1 MQNKRLSFR
10 WPAIKKAQ
18 AKSAAPEMPP
28 QETVEEN
35 GPIIR
40 CENLVKIYKT
50 DDIEVLAL
58 QGLEL
63 TVERGELM
71 AIIGNS
77 GSGKS
82 TFLNMIGGLDKPS
95 AGKLFVDGK
104 DLFKLNEQQLVEYK
118 RSTVGFVW
126 QNNARNLLPYLTALQ
141 NVQMPMYFGTE
152 REKEARALEL
162 LELVGME
169 HRKDHYLN
177 QLSGG
182 EQQRV
187 AIALSLANEPR
198 ILLADE
204 PTGAVDNATAN
215 MILDLFRTIN
225 KELGITVII
234 VTHDLKLSAK
244 VDRVIKIR
252 DGRTSTEYLK
262 INNDAAAFENVNFG
276 HTGAEATH
284 QEYVVIDRVGR
295 LQIPA
300 EMLERA
306 GIQNMSRVR
315 LEFDNGRI
323 VIVPFE
329 N

>member
-1 MQNKRLSFR
+1 M
-10 WPAIKKAQ
+10 
-18 AKSAAPEMPP
+18 API
-28 QETVEEN
+28 VA
-35 GPIIR
+35 
-40 CENLVKIYKT
+40 CENLVRIYKT
-50 DDIEVLAL
+50 DETEVLAL
-58 QGLEL
+58 QGMDL
-63 TVERGELM
+63 TIEEGEIV
-71 AIIGNS
+71 AIIGAS

-82 TFLNMIGGLDKPS
+82 TFLNILGGLDRPS
-95 AGKLFVDGK
+95 AGKLYVDGL
-104 DLFKLNEQQLVEYK
+104 DMMKLTNREMLLYK
-118 RSTVGFVW
+118 RNKVSFIW
-126 QNNARNLLPYLTALQ
+126 QNSARNLLPYLTAMENIVL
-141 NVQMPMYFGTE
+141 PMEIVGKKPDY
-152 REKEARALEL
+152 EKARKL
-162 LELVGME
+162 LDMVGIAD
-169 HRKDHYLN
+169 KADYKLFT
-177 QLSGG
+177 LSGG

-225 KELGITVII
+225 KELGVTVII

-262 INNDAAAFENVNFG
+262 INNDAAAAVENVNFG

-295 LQIPA
+295 LQIPS
-300 EMLERA
+300 EMLEMA

-323 VIVPFE
+323 MIIPFE

>member
-1 MQNKRLSFR
+1 M
-10 WPAIKKAQ
+10 
-18 AKSAAPEMPP
+18 APIV
-28 QETVEEN
+28 T
-35 GPIIR
+35 
-40 CENLVKIYKT
+40 CENLVRIYKT
-50 DDIEVLAL
+50 DETEVLAL
-58 QGLEL
+58 QGLDL
-63 TVERGELM
+63 TIEEGEIV
-71 AIIGNS
+71 AIIGAS

-82 TFLNMIGGLDKPS
+82 TFLNILGGLDRPS
-95 AGKLFVDGK
+95 AGKLYVDGL
-104 DLFKLNEQQLVEYK
+104 DMMKLTNREMLLYK
-118 RSTVGFVW
+118 RNKVSFIW
-126 QNNARNLLPYLTALQ
+126 QNSARNLLPYLTAMENIVL
-141 NVQMPMYFGTE
+141 PMEIVGKKPDY
-152 REKEARALEL
+152 KKAARL
-162 LELVGME
+162 LEMVGIAD
-169 HRKDHYLN
+169 KADSKLFT
-177 QLSGG
+177 LSGG

-244 VDRVIKIR
+244 VDRVI
-252 DGRTSTEYLK
+252 
-262 INNDAAAFENVNFG
+262 NNDAAAFENVNFG